1 MKQSK
6 KDIMLCEKD
15 ALQDL
20 LDAEKLLMNYYA
32 TALTE
37 GSCKPLRRQLYR
49 LYGEHADT
57 QFLVFEQMCNRGY
70 YEVMPADKML
80 TDQKTEMFSKVQKQ
94 SAAENQA

>member
-6 KDIMLCEKD
+6 KDTTLCEKD

-37 GSCKPLRRQLYR
+37 GSCRPLRRQILK

-57 QFLVFEQMCNRGY
+57 QFSVFEQMIQRGY
-70 YEVMPADKML
+70 YQVQPAQKMMI
-80 TDQKTEMFSKVQKQ
+80 DEKTEAFSKVKKQ
-94 SAAENQA
+94 LA

>member
-6 KDIMLCEKD
+6 KDTTLCEKD

-37 GSCKPLRRQLYR
+37 GSCRALRRQILK

-57 QFLVFEQMCNRGY
+57 QFSVFEQMIQRGY
-70 YEVMPADKML
+70 YQVQPAQKMMI
-80 TDQKTEMFSKVQKQ
+80 DEKTEAFSKVKKQ
-94 SAAENQA
+94 LA